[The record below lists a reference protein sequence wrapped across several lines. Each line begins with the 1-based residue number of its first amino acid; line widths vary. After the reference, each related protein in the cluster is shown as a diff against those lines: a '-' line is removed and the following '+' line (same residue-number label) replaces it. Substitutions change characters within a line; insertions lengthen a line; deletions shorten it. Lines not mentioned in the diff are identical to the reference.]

1 MRRLLLILVLSAAPW
16 SLAGANP
23 CLLKSSELEPVLG
36 HLPLEGRADYDPFGT
51 PMCIYETKG
60 QSGKRFLL
68 LVHAKAWDA
77 KRYAQR
83 VALAEG
89 SGLRKVTR
97 LPGVG
102 DGGFYVEGTAGAI
115 AGSRYIEFNG
125 IKSAA
130 RRAVSAAEVGELL
143 KLSLDRLPKS

>member
-1 MRRLLLILVLSAAPW
+1 MRRVLLILALCATPW
-16 SLAGANP
+16 SLAAANP

-36 HLPLEGRADYDPFGT
+36 HLPLEGRADFDPFGT

-60 QSGKRFLL
+60 ESGKRFLL
-68 LVHAKAWDA
+68 LVHAKPWDA

-89 SGLRKVTR
+89 SGLRKVTQ

-102 DGGFYVEGTAGAI
+102 DSAFYVEGTAGAI

-130 RRAVSAAEVGELL
+130 RRAVVPAEVGTLL
-143 KLSLDRLPKS
+143 KRSLERLPRS